1 MKVGDLVRLKN
12 ERLEPNRVWVITE
25 TSVIRMSEGGVKVA
39 TLDGRRGMIF
49 RLRDLELVN
58 ESR

>member
-12 ERLEPNRVWVITE
+12 ERIEPNKVWIITE

-49 RLRDLELVN
+49 RFEDLEVVT
-58 ESR
+58 

>member
-12 ERLEPNRVWVITE
+12 EQIEPNRVWIITE

-49 RLRDLELVN
+49 RLQDLELVN
-58 ESR
+58 ERG

>member
-12 ERLEPNRVWVITE
+12 ERIEPYRAWVITE

-49 RLRDLELVN
+49 RCEDLELIN

>member
-12 ERLEPNRVWVITE
+12 EQIEPNRVWIITE

-49 RLRDLELVN
+49 RLQDLELVN